1 MSRGKWILDRV
12 AVIAGREGHGYVLAA
27 APDGQAMV
35 GEIFTLVRTGLK
47 TIEGVTFG
55 DINDA
60 REAYARM
67 TQATADAVT
76 DDLRRY
82 CK

>member
-12 AVIAGREGHGYVLAA
+12 AVIAGCEGHGYVLAA

-35 GEIFTLVRTGLK
+35 GEIVTLVRTGLK
-47 TIEGVTFG
+47 TIEGVTFR

-67 TQATADAVT
+67 TQATAEAVT